1 MRKNNGG
8 MSFIEL
14 VLVIVILSLVTTGG
28 IAIYKSLGFA
38 NTKKATNL
46 INDS

>member
-14 VLVIVILSLVTTGG
+14 VLVIVILSLVTTEALPS
-28 IAIYKSLGFA
+28 ISPWDLLTLRKLQIL
-38 NTKKATNL
+38 
-46 INDS
+46 